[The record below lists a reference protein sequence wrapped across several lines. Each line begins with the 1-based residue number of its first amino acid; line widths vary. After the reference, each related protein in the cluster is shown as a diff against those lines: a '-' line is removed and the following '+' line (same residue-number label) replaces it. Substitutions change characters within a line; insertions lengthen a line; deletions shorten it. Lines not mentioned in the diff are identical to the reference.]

1 MKEDRKAYDV
11 VALGELLI
19 DFTEAGR
26 SPDGRRL
33 FEQNPG
39 GAVANVACGAA
50 RLGLKTAFVGKVGAD
65 MHGRFLAETLRDA
78 GVDISGLSFAG
89 DTFTTLAFVS
99 LSADG
104 EREFSFSRKPGADT
118 RLDIADIPLSLLEN
132 CRVLHV
138 GSLSMTDEPARSAT
152 LYAVKKAKECGAIIS
167 YDPNYRAPLWH
178 STEEAKT
185 NMRALL
191 RFADIVKIS
200 QEETLLLTDE
210 QEPDR
215 AIDVLLAS
223 GVRFGIVTLGR
234 EGAAFGFLHGRGRVP
249 TFENAP
255 VTDTTGAGDAFL
267 AAFLSRLLKEGSLGE
282 LSTARAAAD
291 IRFANAAAT
300 LCVGKRGAIPAMP
313 FESQI
318 DAFLAQARHEER
330 ADHSASVP

>member
-1 MKEDRKAYDV
+1 M
-11 VALGELLI
+11 
-19 DFTEAGR
+19 
-26 SPDGRRL
+26 
-33 FEQNPG
+33 
-39 GAVANVACGAA
+39 
-50 RLGLKTAFVGKVGAD
+50 
-65 MHGRFLAETLRDA
+65 
-78 GVDISGLSFAG
+78 
-89 DTFTTLAFVS
+89 S
-99 LSADG
+99 LSQ
-104 EREFSFSRKPGADT
+104 R
-118 RLDIADIPLSLLEN
+118 
-132 CRVLHV
+132 H
-138 GSLSMTDEPARSAT
+138 
-152 LYAVKKAKECGAIIS
+152 LYAVKKAKRMRGIIS
-167 YDPNYRAPLWH
+167 YDPTYRAPLWH

-185 NMRALL
+185 KRRALL
-191 RFADIVKIS
+191 RIADLEKIS
-200 QEETLLLTDE
+200 PDETPLLTEE

-234 EGAAFGFLHGRGRVP
+234 EGAAFGFLHGRARGP

-255 VTDTTGAGDAFL
+255 DTHTPGAGEALL
-267 AAFLSRLLKEGSLGE
+267 AAYLSRLLKEGSLGE